1 MMSDA
6 VIAALITGVMS
17 VIGTVITVLLT
28 VKKTNEELRI
38 GQAVI
43 VTKIETL
50 AKDVQKHNHFAER
63 IPVLEEQIKV
73 ANHRISDLERGAS

>member
-6 VIAALITGVMS
+6 VLAALITGVMS

-73 ANHRISDLERGAS
+73 ANHRIADLERGAS

>member
-1 MMSDA
+1 MSDA
-6 VIAALITGVMS
+6 VLAALITGVMS

-43 VTKIETL
+43 VTKIETR
-50 AKDVQKHNHFAER
+50 ATDVQKHNHFAER

-73 ANHRISDLERGAS
+73 ANHRIADLEKVQHE

>member
-1 MMSDA
+1 MSDA
-6 VIAALITGVMS
+6 VLTALITGIMS

-28 VKKTNEELRI
+28 IRKTNEEMRI

-50 AKDVQKHNHFAER
+50 SKDVQKHNHFAER

-73 ANHRISDLERGAS
+73 ANHRISDLERSAGS

>member
-1 MMSDA
+1 MSDA
-6 VIAALITGVMS
+6 VLAALITGVMS

-63 IPVLEEQIKV
+63 IPVLEEQIKD
-73 ANHRISDLERGAS
+73 ANHRISDLKRGAS

>member
-1 MMSDA
+1 MSDA
-6 VIAALITGVMS
+6 VLAALITGVMS

-73 ANHRISDLERGAS
+73 ANHRIADLERGAS